1 MAKRRKTTSA
11 TSDKLKDNSDSV
23 RLEVERKKHEEDLEN
38 AKRETEDLKKLV
50 RKLQHDNDRIMIDMT
65 RNEHDKIDV
74 TLRANV
80 ISTARKIVYPKCPYI
95 STNEQLLKCTKI
107 VGRKMNIKKEDFHRF
122 VALYKG
128 VVNTAITTRRN
139 ANIQQVRK
147 TLDGTY
153 VGMTKFGLCVEKLT
167 LMFPSTL

>member
-107 VGRKMNIKKEDFHRF
+107 VGI
-122 VALYKG
+122 
-128 VVNTAITTRRN
+128 
-139 ANIQQVRK
+139 
-147 TLDGTY
+147 
-153 VGMTKFGLCVEKLT
+153 
-167 LMFPSTL
+167 